1 MVWLVVPIMFFAVF
15 VQALAGF
22 GSGLIAM
29 PLLIA
34 VLGLDVAAPAF
45 ALTMQIM
52 GVMMMWRYRNSFD
65 WSEVWRVSVAGLVM
79 IPIGIWGAGQISE
92 TIVMVLLGIFLI
104 GYSLF
109 SLSGAS
115 IPMLHYKSGFGFG
128 AVSGLLHGAYNTGG
142 PPLVMYGTSQRWH
155 PAKFKVN
162 IASLFFI
169 NGIWVIIVHWL
180 SGNITQ
186 PVLQNT
192 ALMLPTMAIGMILGV
207 SLDRFIQP
215 EQFRHGVFV
224 LLLLIGI
231 SLIL

>member
-1 MVWLVVPIMFFAVF
+1 MFFAIF

-34 VLGLDVAAPAF
+34 VLGLETAAPAF
-45 ALTMQIM
+45 AITVQAM
-52 GVMMMWRYRNSFD
+52 GVMMMWRYRNAFD

-79 IPIGIWGAGQISE
+79 IPIGIWSAGQISE
-92 TIVMVLLGIFLI
+92 AIVMVLLGIFLI
-104 GYSLF
+104 SYSLF

-115 IPMLHYKSGFGFG
+115 IPMLHYKYGFGFG
-128 AVSGLLHGAYNTGG
+128 AISGLLHGAYNTGG

-169 NGIWVIIVHWL
+169 NGMWVIIIHL
-180 SGNITQ
+180 FAGNITQ
-186 PVLQNT
+186 SVLQNT
-192 ALMLPTMAIGMILGV
+192 AVMIPTMAVAMFLGV
-207 SLDRFIQP
+207 SLDRFIKP
-215 EQFRHGVFV
+215 EQFRRGVLI

-231 SLIL
+231 NLII